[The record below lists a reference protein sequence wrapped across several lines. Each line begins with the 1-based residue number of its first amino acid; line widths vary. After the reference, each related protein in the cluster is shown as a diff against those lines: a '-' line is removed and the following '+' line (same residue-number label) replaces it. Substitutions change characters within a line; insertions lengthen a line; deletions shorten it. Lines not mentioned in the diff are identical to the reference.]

1 MKFSTTLSMAVA
13 PLAMARRVANIFPPS
28 EIVARNV
35 ETELSDR
42 GITVI
47 KGMKGEGISVNSR
60 TEIVIIW
67 ANPGNGASTTT
78 INQQVTVTKTVT
90 AGAGGQVTEV
100 PGGATTTIKE
110 GQTATIPGK
119 GASHTVKVG
128 GPGGLTYQPDQ
139 LNNVPVGDTV
149 VFEFL
154 SQNHTVTQ
162 SPFDTPCKALPG
174 GMDSGFLANPNN
186 TVSPPPQVAMQ
197 VMTDKPL
204 CK

>member
-1 MKFSTTLSMAVA
+1 MKFSTTLSLAVA
-13 PLAMARRVANIFPPS
+13 PLAMARRVANVFPPQNLP
-28 EIVARNV
+28 RNV
-35 ETELSDR
+35 DTELSER
-42 GITVI
+42 GVTVI
-47 KGMKGEGISVNSR
+47 KGMRGSGISLNAL
-60 TEIVIIW
+60 TEVVIIW

-90 AGAGGQVTEV
+90 AGAGGQATVIN
-100 PGGATTTIKE
+100 GATTTIKE
-110 GQTATIPGK
+110 GQTATIPGR

-128 GPGGLTYQPDQ
+128 GPGGLAFQPDQ
-139 LNNVPVGDTV
+139 LNKVPVGDTV

-162 SPFDTPCKALPG
+162 SPFDTPCKAMAG